1 MIKRR
6 KYRLFRLIHTVHG
19 RHLRAILSIMLS
31 FKPSLFPLNCTG
43 CDCMAETPE
52 TLLIVDDAPDSL
64 SLLMNFLTEQA
75 FEVLV
80 ASDGQEGINIA
91 LYALPD
97 LILLDILMPD
107 LNGLQVCCRLKAN
120 PLTEHIP
127 VIFLTA
133 VTDTEQRLAC
143 FDAGG
148 ADFITKPMIRTEALA
163 RINTHLKI
171 SRLQKTLMT
180 QNRRLQETNQLL
192 MERTASLEHL
202 TIQLKLEI
210 HERQLAENAL
220 ARINQELEKLAMH
233 DSLTGLANRRR
244 FDEYLIQEWHR
255 MAREQLPLTVILS
268 DVDYFKQYNDNYGHQ
283 AGDHCLFQIA
293 QCLGQSLRR
302 PADLAARYGGE
313 EFALILPNT
322 EHNGAI
328 TVGQN
333 VQRAMQQLNIQH
345 SHSAFSHVSLSF
357 GISCTIPNPQY
368 QPADLLMAADHALYE
383 AKRRGRNQLYFQPFD
398 AFIQTRA
405 SVS

>member
-1 MIKRR
+1 
-6 KYRLFRLIHTVHG
+6 
-19 RHLRAILSIMLS
+19 
-31 FKPSLFPLNCTG
+31 
-43 CDCMAETPE
+43 MAETPE

-64 SLLMNFLTEQA
+64 SVLMNFLVEHS

-91 LYALPD
+91 HYASPD

-107 LNGLQVCCRLKAN
+107 LNGLQVCRRLKAD

-148 ADFITKPMIRTEALA
+148 ADFISKPVERTEALA

-171 SRLQKTLMT
+171 GRLQKTLMT

-192 MERTASLEHL
+192 MERTATLEHL
-202 TIQLKLEI
+202 TIQLKLEN
-210 HERQLAENAL
+210 HERQLAEGAL
-220 ARINQELEKLAMH
+220 ARINKELEKLAMH
-233 DSLTGLANRRR
+233 DSLTGLANRRQ

-255 MAREQLPLTVILS
+255 MARERLPLTVVLS
-268 DVDYFKQYNDNYGHQ
+268 DVDYFKRYNDTYGHQ

-293 QCLGQSLRR
+293 QCLGQNLRR

-322 EHNGAI
+322 EREGAI
-328 TVGQN
+328 TVGHNIQQS
-333 VQRAMQQLNIQH
+333 VQQLNIQH
-345 SHSAFSHVSLSF
+345 SHSDFPYVSLSF
-357 GISCTIPNPQY
+357 GISCTIPSTQY
-368 QPADLLMAADHALYE
+368 QPTDLLMAADHALYE

-398 AFIQTRA
+398 SFIQTRVSA
-405 SVS
+405 S